1 MVFANVRK
9 VVRIV
14 LPFDHFHTG
23 PWCKAFACFAS
34 IMAFNLCPCGEGTGC
49 SDRMSRR
56 KTQMIVTASRSGL
69 TELGPES
76 GQREEASL
84 SHSLSLCHSSSDSL
98 SWWDNCPNG
107 FLLRSEMSHKLKD
120 SAKLSSEL
128 RLSVVFALNTICPY
142 SERRL
147 GPQ

>member
-56 KTQMIVTASRSGL
+56 KTPMIVTASRSGL

-84 SHSLSLCHSSSDSL
+84 SLTLSHCVILAPTHSHGGITAQM
-98 SWWDNCPNG
+98 G
-107 FLLRSEMSHKLKD
+107 FYCDPK
-120 SAKLSSEL
+120 
-128 RLSVVFALNTICPY
+128 
-142 SERRL
+142 
-147 GPQ
+147 